1 MFIAMN
7 NVLHS
12 QKEYN
17 EWVLGYKL
25 DFSFNTETT
34 NPIIL
39 DRYFLYSFELDK
51 ILPTITHSILNFENG
66 IIQRS
71 MPSVICNQNGE
82 LLYYSYANILYN
94 HEMREVENSKG
105 LQTGELDIFNHN
117 NINFSRWIC
126 PLQSSMLLRID
137 NIFIRLGNDPKTGFS
152 YTIFDSENGV
162 LKKNQKFA
170 LNTITESF
178 FAVKNFENE
187 NYWIIIYNNKN
198 SEYLIYELT
207 KQGVIN
213 IPNDKYKLN
222 SQIYNCLESRLIKAS
237 PNGEYI
243 INLLENRCED
253 GSESLF
259 ELLRFDPINGKI
271 IDIEFQKFANT
282 IRNAEFS
289 ISSNN
294 LYIVENHI
302 FQYNLLLKKI
312 NEIPSLYHNAMMMQ
326 LGPNGKIYFGDR
338 RLMTFKFDDGNG
350 TALDGQFDYDVSKL
364 NYHIYEISNPK
375 DYFEN
380 LKVFRTIPPTKGALM
395 HNFPNIP
402 TSAYLK
408 LYTPTVLRACV
419 GDSVQL
425 RAIAQ
430 YHNFP
435 DTNYVWTGPNGFY
448 SEEQN
453 PILMDLSPADE
464 GVYKVKVFGG
474 ETIDSGETY
483 VQVFPT
489 PEPRIEAHPSTFSCD
504 GEAITLV
511 ADEDYGSYLW
521 STGETTKSIEVSEA
535 GEYYLTIED
544 ENACIGSTSIAVGF
558 GGDIFILG
566 DTLICQGES
575 TILSAGDDFTEYL
588 WSTGETTK
596 SIEVSEA
603 GKYTLKIK
611 TEEGCEAEASINVSY
626 HPEVI
631 AELRSHEQELC
642 YGESVDLVSRYD
654 LPHWEMRW
662 STGEEGKEIKVIE
675 SGLYKLYIEDLE
687 TGCKDSTET
696 QIWIEEE
703 ITAGIQGAN
712 ICEGEETELIAEPQG
727 EDYSYVWSTGET
739 TSSIKV
745 IESGNYSV
753 KISKGKC
760 ESEAEIE
767 IEVYPMP
774 ELAIVGEREIC
785 QGETT
790 ILSANEDYE
799 SYEWSTGERTKSI
812 EAKGGEY
819 SLRVWTEDGCSITE
833 SVIVK
838 EKSSEIEFESLVYD
852 FGKVYLTE
860 TRDTI
865 IEGRNISEND
875 IIIETQIINPED
887 YYRIDYSLNPQTT
900 GPYREIIELR
910 VEEPCPRTY
919 QIELLAE
926 IYTRVKLSAP
936 ELEVEIGESDLRIP
950 YYIESE
956 TNLGEKNF
964 TAQVE
969 ISKEVYHTEDP
980 YTVIKS
986 HNIQIDKTE
995 FHSQTGIVLL
1005 ASLEEYP
1012 ISFSNINFEDPYIE
1026 IEEDPGLLILNEI
1039 CIHDARLIELIEP
1052 TKAYVSP
1059 NPAGES
1065 LKVRIESE
1073 ERGEIEIELLDAS
1086 GMRVYAQRL
1095 TNSRAEIN
1103 IPTKSFSSGVYIL
1116 KINTARA
1123 HLEKR
1128 IMIVR

>member
-1 MFIAMN
+1 MKTFIQLFILLFFILFTTT
-7 NVLHS
+7 LHS
-12 QKEYN
+12 QKENYN
-17 EWVLGYKL
+17 WYFGIGNGIT
-25 DFSFNTETT
+25 FNTNNLEPIFLQGNALAMDETSCA
-34 NPIIL
+34 IISDSEGYL
-39 DRYFLYSFELDK
+39 R
-51 ILPTITHSILNFENG
+51 
-66 IIQRS
+66 
-71 MPSVICNQNGE
+71 
-82 LLYYSYANILYN
+82 YYSY
-94 HEMREVENSKG
+94 NSKLLNALGDLLASNDKIIDHTRSVQNDIMVKINNTTTIRIATNAFQEG
-105 LQTGELDIFNHN
+105 LNINRPTPLTYNIIKENEFNTYVSQSIIIKEDYKGEAVFVMKDFLSDSHFLLTNDRNEKVFSLYKYDDKIESYILKLSYEEPKTEFIFDNYIRTYLKSNLQCSKFIRSFARGFNSQNHFFDLFDINLKEN
-117 NINFSRWIC
+117 NIDFIK
-126 PLQSSMLLRID
+126 RID
-137 NIFIRLGNDPKTGFS
+137 LNRYKTKYFFS
-152 YTIFDSENGV
+152 TG
-162 LKKNQKFA
+162 A
-170 LNTITESF
+170 
-178 FAVKNFENE
+178 FEF
-187 NYWIIIYNNKN
+187 
-198 SEYLIYELT
+198 
-207 KQGVIN
+207 
-213 IPNDKYKLN
+213 
-222 SQIYNCLESRLIKAS
+222 S
-237 PNGEYI
+237 PNGRFFYTSAQTYDEKYDLYYEDLLQYSILEDTIRIVERINVTDYI
-243 INLLENRCED
+243 INTS
-253 GSESLF
+253 GTSEFGTLYSYLIG
-259 ELLRFDPINGKI
+259 PNMKIYVSNWHINYLSVINKPNLVGDKS
-271 IDIEFQKFANT
+271 DFQ
-282 IRNAEFS
+282 R
-289 ISSNN
+289 
-294 LYIVENHI
+294 
-302 FQYNLLLKKI
+302 KKI
-312 NEIPSLYHNAMMMQ
+312 EMQEIKS
-326 LGPNGKIYFGDR
+326 GD
-338 RLMTFKFDDGNG
+338 
-350 TALDGQFDYDVSKL
+350 AL
-364 NYHIYEISNPK
+364 
-375 DYFEN
+375 
-380 LKVFRTIPPTKGALM
+380 
-395 HNFPNIP
+395 PNIP
-402 TSAYLK
+402 TSYF
-408 LYTPTVLRACV
+408 LRVNSNVILSSCQ